1 MASKKEEVSL
11 SKRTPFRLPTRKN
24 DLYITRNSEFAAQLD
39 RAQKLLDSGLD
50 EIFIH
55 GLGAAINRAIN
66 LALRLQEHYK
76 GTVQVSTNTSTIE
89 LVDDIEPTDATQLPG
104 EQRRNNS
111 AVHIRVYRLSAA
123 K

>member
-1 MASKKEEVSL
+1 MASQAAVR
-11 SKRTPFRLPTRKN
+11 KRAPLRLPNRKN
-24 DLYITRNSEFAAQLD
+24 DLYVTRNTEFPAQLD
-39 RAQKLLDSGLD
+39 RAQKLLDAGFD

-66 LALRLQEHYK
+66 LALRLQEQHK
-76 GTVQVSTNTSTIE
+76 GTLSVAANTSTVE
-89 LVDDIEPTDATQLPG
+89 LVDDIDPADASQLPG

-111 AVHIRVYRLSAA
+111 AIHIRVYRAGT